1 MQKIER
7 GNMQKLDLTHAKEME
22 LYAYQIA
29 LLTMVNNCNLEIT
42 RVKAKLQ
49 KVQKEREDN
58 E

>member
-1 MQKIER
+1 
-7 GNMQKLDLTHAKEME
+7 MQKLDLTHAREME
-22 LYAYQIA
+22 LYSYQIA

>member
-1 MQKIER
+1 
-7 GNMQKLDLTHAKEME
+7 MQKLDLEQSNQVE
-22 LYAYQIA
+22 LYSYQIA

>member
-1 MQKIER
+1 
-7 GNMQKLDLTHAKEME
+7 MQKLDLTHAREME
-22 LYAYQIA
+22 LYSYQIA

-49 KVQKEREDN
+49 KVQKERGDN